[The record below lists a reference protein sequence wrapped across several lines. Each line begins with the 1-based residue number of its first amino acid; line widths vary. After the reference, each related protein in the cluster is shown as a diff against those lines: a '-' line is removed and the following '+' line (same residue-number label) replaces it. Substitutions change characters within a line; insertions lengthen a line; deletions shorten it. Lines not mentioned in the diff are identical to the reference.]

1 MRHLIDEFGDV
12 EKAIAAYNT
21 GPGNVKKHAWS
32 TIMSDRYARMKNGKG
47 QTFHYVKGVSRYMQA
62 YNGGKDQ
69 AYTANEVAEQAANYA
84 KQQADLAK
92 KQEKARERI
101 EYELLN
107 AQARA
112 KADHD
117 KRIKELMEAG
127 FEPG

>member
-1 MRHLIDEFGDV
+1 
-12 EKAIAAYNT
+12 
-21 GPGNVKKHAWS
+21 
-32 TIMSDRYARMKNGKG
+32 MKNGKG

-127 FEPG
+127 FEPGSSSL